1 MRPSKQ
7 EFFMAMALLC
17 AKRATCIRRS
27 VGSILTNARGHVL
40 STGYNGPPS
49 GRPHCTD
56 FSCQAAREK
65 TGEKLDLCKA
75 IHAEQNALLQCR
87 DVYSIESCFTTVAPC
102 SHCLKLLMNTSCK
115 NIYYLE
121 DYPDE
126 KSTEET
132 RIKWEISDKNRV
144 LFKMPMMRIIP
155 QRFVENEYCEWE
167 NM

>member
-7 EFFMAMALLC
+7 EFFMVMALLC

-27 VGSILTNARGHVL
+27 VGCILTNARGHVL

-56 FSCQAAREK
+56 LPCSGAEGK
-65 TGEKLDLCKA
+65 SGEKLNICKA
-75 IHAEQNALLQCR
+75 VHAEQNALLQCH

-102 SHCLKLLMNTSCK
+102 PYCLKLLMNTSCK

-132 RIKWEISDKNRV
+132 RIRWEILS
-144 LFKMPMMRIIP
+144 RIHLLP
-155 QRFVENEYCEWE
+155 EQ
-167 NM
+167 